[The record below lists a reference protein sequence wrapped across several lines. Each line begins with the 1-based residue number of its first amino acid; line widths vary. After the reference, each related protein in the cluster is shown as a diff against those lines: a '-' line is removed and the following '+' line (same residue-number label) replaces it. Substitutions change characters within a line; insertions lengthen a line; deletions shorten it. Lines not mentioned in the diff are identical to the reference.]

1 MNETIMIDLGM
12 DNHEIPED
20 YRERINEQL
29 RDLYN
34 RINAYTTK
42 WRTNGN

>member
-1 MNETIMIDLGM
+1 MNETIMIDLGK
-12 DNHEIPED
+12 DQ
-20 YRERINEQL
+20 RTAK
-29 RDLYN
+29 DLYN